1 MVNNIFVLRTIILLK
16 DTTQFEKKPKANKQ
30 QPQTNKKN
38 KQKTPPNQTNKT
50 NTLKNNKI
58 MANR

>member
-30 QPQTNKKN
+30 QPQTNKK
-38 KQKTPPNQTNKT
+38 KTNKKPHQIKQT
-50 NTLKNNKI
+50 KQTHLKTIK
-58 MANR
+58 

>member
-16 DTTQFEKKPKANKQ
+16 DTTQFEKNPK
-30 QPQTNKKN
+30 QTNNSHKQTKKN